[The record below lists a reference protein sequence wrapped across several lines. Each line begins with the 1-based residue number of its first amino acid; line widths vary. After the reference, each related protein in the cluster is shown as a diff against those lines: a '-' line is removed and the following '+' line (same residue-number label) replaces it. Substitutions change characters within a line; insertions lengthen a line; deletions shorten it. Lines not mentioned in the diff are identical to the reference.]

1 MRCTER
7 SSTRTN
13 GWCRA
18 ASQRHDDRQWLK
30 TQRMCGGTSQGGDR
44 CYAGNVV
51 RVALTHLQIMCETH
65 PRSVKIR
72 AYAWLASLV
81 RSSKPRSFASQF
93 ACGLL
98 DGRSI
103 SHCRCMSRWKQCV
116 RNADSRSNA
125 GNVHHMVVDVS
136 ISQVL
141 LRVTDGIGRG

>member
-1 MRCTER
+1 MGTER

-13 GWCRA
+13 GRCRA

-51 RVALTHLQIMCETH
+51 RVALTHLQIMCETL

-81 RSSKPRSFASQF
+81 TVSGRPSLIALRANSLAASSMGAASAIVG
-93 ACGLL
+93 ACLGGNNASGMLAVVATRGTCITWSLMYCIHLL
-98 DGRSI
+98 GAPPCNR
-103 SHCRCMSRWKQCV
+103 
-116 RNADSRSNA
+116 
-125 GNVHHMVVDVS
+125 
-136 ISQVL
+136 
-141 LRVTDGIGRG
+141 